1 MVRWLIRLAS
11 LGLTLAVIG
20 GFMAAMGWKAFTD
33 PGVSSSDTTV
43 VIPSGAGLDE
53 IARRLADAGVISDP
67 NIFIYATRATG
78 QGRALKAGEFVFPAG
93 VSQQEALDIIVSG
106 KTVIRR
112 FTVAEGLTSLQIVAA
127 LNEAEGLVGEVD
139 VVPSEGALLPET
151 YYFSLGDKR
160 ADILAR
166 MKAGMVGTIER
177 LWADRA
183 EDLPIASK
191 EEAIIL
197 ASIVEK
203 ETGVAAERPLVA
215 GVFVNR
221 LRRGMRLQSDP
232 TVAYGVAGGAGLDR
246 PLSRADLRGETPY
259 NTYVIDRLPP
269 GPIANPGEA
278 SLAAVLN
285 PADTDFLYFVA
296 DGTGGHAFAKTL
308 AEHNRNVRA
317 WRKIERQRK

>member
-11 LGLTLAVIG
+11 VFLTLSVIG

-33 PGVSSSDTTV
+33 PGPSVSDTTV
-43 VIPSGAGLDE
+43 VIPSGTGLE
-53 IARRLADAGVISDP
+53 GIARRLAEAGVITDP
-67 NIFIYATRATG
+67 NIFVYATRATG
-78 QGRALKAGEFVFPAG
+78 QGRALKAGEFLFPAG
-93 VSQQEALDIIVSG
+93 ISQQDALAIVVSG
-106 KTVIRR
+106 KTVVRR
-112 FTVAEGLTSLQIVAA
+112 VTVAEGLTSHQIIDA
-127 LNEAEGLVGEVD
+127 LNAAEGLVGTLD
-139 VVPSEGALLPET
+139 VVSAEGVLLPET
-151 YYFSLGDKR
+151 YHFSLGDSR
-160 ADILAR
+160 ADILVR
-166 MKAGMVGTIER
+166 MKAAMAGSLER
-177 LWADRA
+177 LWAERA
-183 EDLPIASK
+183 DDLPIKSK
-191 EEAIIL
+191 EEAVIL

-232 TVAYGVAGGAGLDR
+232 TVAYGVAGGTGLGR
-246 PLSRADLRGETPY
+246 PLTRADLRGETPY
-259 NTYVIDRLPP
+259 NTYVIDGLPP

-285 PADTDFLYFVA
+285 PAKTDFLYFVA

-317 WRKIERQRK
+317 WRKIERQRN